1 MNRGG
6 PRVDRGFAL
15 SFFNPSNGHGMF
27 YIPRSDRL
35 PAQTEIFLECLFL
48 NGNFC

>member
-15 SFFNPSNGHGMF
+15 SFFNPSNGRGMF

-35 PAQTEIFLECLFL
+35 TANLSKSFK
-48 NGNFC
+48 NGQVSYKKA